1 MQPPRKVMGR
11 PPAAP
16 FCRAII
22 LNMNLYTGILV
33 VFDGIDGAGKTTQ
46 ARRLAEDL
54 AAVGETVVLSKE
66 PTDGT
71 YGARL
76 RESAQSGRLPFDEE
90 LNLFVADRQEHL
102 REKITPALQA
112 GNVVILDRYFYS
124 TLAYQ
129 GARAGTLRDI
139 EARIR
144 KDVIHPDVTFWI
156 ETPPELAV
164 LRIQRRDGA
173 ANHFEKIDDLVSID
187 SFFRD
192 ISKTEKNLVAVDGSR
207 SIDAVYEDVFSRF
220 VNGIYKEKRCAKAY
234 GCDDPLYCIPR
245 LTNTCDWWNKFSAL
259 KKLHSSV

>member
-1 MQPPRKVMGR
+1 
-11 PPAAP
+11 
-16 FCRAII
+16 
-22 LNMNLYTGILV
+22 MNPHQGILI

-46 ARRLAEDL
+46 ARRLADDL

-71 YGARL
+71 HGAKL
-76 RESAQSGRLPFDEE
+76 RASAQSGRLPFDEE
-90 LNLFVADRQEHL
+90 LDLFVADRQEHL
-102 REKITPALQA
+102 REKITPALEA
-112 GNVVILDRYFYS
+112 GHVVILDRYFYS

-129 GARAGTLRDI
+129 GARVGTLRDI

-144 KDVIHPDVTFWI
+144 KDVIHPDITFWI

-187 SFFRD
+187 NLFRE
-192 ISKTEKNLVAVDGSR
+192 ISRNEKNFIAIDGSR
-207 SIDAVYEDVFSRF
+207 SISEVYADVLAHFIDGTF
-220 VNGIYKEKRCAKAY
+220 KEKRCAKTY

-245 LTNTCDWWNKFSAL
+245 LTNTCAWWKKATAL
-259 KKLHSSV
+259 RKRHGNP